1 MLSRIFAV
9 SETLVLAVWIGGL
22 AGFAF
27 VFAPIAFRIVTD
39 LDRFAAITSGSILSL
54 TKIGYVCGAIAIVA
68 ALGRSRTA
76 ASPRFAYARIG
87 LIGVALALSAY
98 DANTILPR
106 MSAASAAF
114 GVPFND
120 VPKTDPRRVAYD
132 AMHKKSSRVYGGA
145 LLLAAAALALAAAER
160 QRA

>member
-1 MLSRIFAV
+1 MLARIFAV

-39 LDRFAAITSGSILSL
+39 LDRFATLTGRTILSL
-54 TKIGYVCGAIAIVA
+54 TQLGYVCGTLAIVA
-68 ALGRSRTA
+68 A
-76 ASPRFAYARIG
+76 FARIG
-87 LIGVALALSAY
+87 LIVLAMGLSAY
-98 DANTILPR
+98 DANAILPE
-106 MSAASAAF
+106 MQQASAAF

-132 AMHKKSSRVYGGA
+132 AMHQKSSRVYGGA
-145 LLLAAAALALAAAER
+145 LLLAAAALALAAADR
-160 QRA
+160 

>member
-1 MLSRIFAV
+1 MLARIFAV

-39 LDRFAAITSGSILSL
+39 LDRFATLTGRTILSL
-54 TKIGYVCGAIAIVA
+54 TQLGYVCGTLAIVA
-68 ALGRSRTA
+68 AFVRSRMGG
-76 ASPRFAYARIG
+76 SPRLAYARIG
-87 LIGVALALSAY
+87 LIVLAMGLSAY
-98 DANTILPR
+98 DANAILPE
-106 MSAASAAF
+106 MQQASAAF

-132 AMHKKSSRVYGGA
+132 AMHQKSSRVYGGA
-145 LLLAAAALALAAAER
+145 LLLAAAALALAAADR
-160 QRA
+160 